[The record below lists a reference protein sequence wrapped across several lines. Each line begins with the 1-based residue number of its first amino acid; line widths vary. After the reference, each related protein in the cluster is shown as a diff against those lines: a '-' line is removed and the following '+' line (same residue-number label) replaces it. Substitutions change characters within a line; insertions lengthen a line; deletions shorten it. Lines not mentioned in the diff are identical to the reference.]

1 MGLFDKLKKSVEEGA
16 KALGGLAESGEKAL
30 GDLAESV
37 GIPTGSTGGS
47 ATADLSGS
55 AQQPAQQPAP
65 QSSNGGW
72 QPPADPSGD
81 SWGPEMPNEPN
92 QYNFNGNYVQY
103 FESILREE
111 FAGYAVHTDA
121 SEMRRRTVF
130 TLTGAAGKALVVE
143 VMTENS
149 EARKV
154 RRACE
159 KEGVPYVRFYFDHDG
174 WWNTRSYVTRRIRAA
189 LR

>member
-1 MGLFDKLKKSVEEGA
+1 MGLFDKIKKSVEEGA
-16 KALGGLAESGEKAL
+16 KTLGGIAEAGAKKLGEI
-30 GDLAESV
+30 AETV
-37 GIPTGSTGGS
+37 
-47 ATADLSGS
+47 ADELEQAG
-55 AQQPAQQPAP
+55 ARPAQQSGAPQPSAP

-81 SWGPEMPNEPN
+81 SWGSEMPNEPN
-92 QYNFNGNYVQY
+92 QYNFSGNYVQY

-130 TLTGAAGKALVVE
+130 TLTGAAGKALVIE

-149 EARKV
+149 ESQKI

>member
-1 MGLFDKLKKSVEEGA
+1 MGLFDKLNLDKLKKSMEEGA
-16 KALGGLAESGEKAL
+16 KALEGLAESGAKAL
-30 GDLAESV
+30 NDLAESA
-37 GIPTGSTGGS
+37 GLNTG
-47 ATADLSGS
+47 AKPEA
-55 AQQPAQQPAP
+55 AAPQQPAQHTQQATPQYSAPA
-65 QSSNGGW
+65 GE
-72 QPPADPSGD
+72 SGD
-81 SWGPEMPNEPN
+81 SWGEEMPNEPN
-92 QYNFNGNYVQY
+92 QYNFSGNYVQY

-130 TLTGAAGKALVVE
+130 TLSGAAGKALVIE
-143 VMTENS
+143 VMTEGS
-149 EARKV
+149 SAQKI

>member
-1 MGLFDKLKKSVEEGA
+1 MGLFDRIKKSVEEGA
-16 KALGGLAESGEKAL
+16 KTLGGIAEAGAKKLGEI
-30 GDLAESV
+30 AETV
-37 GIPTGSTGGS
+37 
-47 ATADLSGS
+47 ADELEQAG
-55 AQQPAQQPAP
+55 AKPAQQPGAP
-65 QSSNGGW
+65 QTAAPQ
-72 QPPADPSGD
+72 QPATQHHAAPAGESGD
-81 SWGPEMPNEPN
+81 SWGDEMPAEPN
-92 QYNFNGNYVQY
+92 QFNFNGNYVQY

-149 EARKV
+149 EAQKI